1 MVKIQDGSLITVND
15 LLSGAEDDDGNK
27 LTFVKNESAFIPT
40 FKAESIMGDGSGR
53 KKIYSFDLVDTPVR
67 VSVST
72 VEPEPEPESEEP
84 ATDDKDK
91 DKPKAATEARI
102 VNTDIPPQHQAMTT
116 KKK

>member
-1 MVKIQDGSLITVND
+1 MVKVQDGSLITVND
-15 LLSGAEDDDGNK
+15 LLSGAEDDHGNK

-40 FKAESIMGDGSGR
+40 FKAESIMNDGSGR
-53 KKIYSFDLVDTPVR
+53 KRIFSFDLVDTPVR

-72 VEPEPEPESEEP
+72 VEPEPEEP

-91 DKPKAATEARI
+91 DKDKPTASTEAR
-102 VNTDIPPQHQAMTT
+102 VVKTDIPPQHQEMAT